1 MAVDD
6 DLARVRRPEADDRL
20 DELRLPVALDAG
32 ERDDLARPDLEA
44 DALDGHVVP
53 VVPHVEVLDGQHH
66 VARRRRALDD
76 LELHVPAD
84 HQVREDLARRVL
96 GLDRAGD
103 ASAAQHRDPV
113 RDLQHLVELVGDED
127 DGGAGLGQAADDPE
141 QLLRLEGRQ
150 DGGRLVQH
158 EDVALAVERLE
169 DLHPLA
175 HADGEVLD
183 LGVRVDVEVVLLAQL
198 DHPGAGGLAIERAD
212 RPADA
217 LGAQRHRLDDVED
230 RDELEVLVDHA
241 DAGVDRLPRVGEG
254 AGRPVDQDLA
264 RVGLVQARQDV
275 HQGALAGTVLAQQA
289 EDLPAVSGDGDPVVG
304 EDAREALGDVLQLEA
319 HRRLP
324 SLVMQPARPREPR
337 TGGQ

>member
-1 MAVDD
+1 MKFSATVMAPIRPSRIRSSGTWATPRSETWRGDAEVVVWPSMTISPESAD
-6 DLARVRRPEADDRL
+6 RRPDDRL
-20 DELRLPVALDAG
+20 DELGLAVALDAG

-44 DALDGHVVP
+44 DALDGHVVA
-53 VVPHVEVLDGQHH
+53 VVAHVEVRDREHH

-84 HQVREDLARRVL
+84 HEVREDLAGRVL
-96 GLDRAGD
+96 GLHRAGD

-183 LGVRVDVEVVLLAQL
+183 L
-198 DHPGAGGLAIERAD
+198 
-212 RPADA
+212 
-217 LGAQRHRLDDVED
+217 
-230 RDELEVLVDHA
+230 
-241 DAGVDRLPRVGEG
+241 
-254 AGRPVDQDLA
+254 
-264 RVGLVQARQDV
+264 
-275 HQGALAGTVLAQQA
+275 
-289 EDLPAVSGDGDPVVG
+289 
-304 EDAREALGDVLQLEA
+304 
-319 HRRLP
+319 
-324 SLVMQPARPREPR
+324 ARP
-337 TGGQ
+337 G

>member
-1 MAVDD
+1 MTISPESAD
-6 DLARVRRPEADDRL
+6 RRPTIASTSSVCPLPWTPASATISPARTSRL
-20 DELRLPVALDAG
+20 TPLTAMWSRSSRTWRSVIVSITSPGD
-32 ERDDLARPDLEA
+32 
-44 DALDGHVVP
+44 
-53 VVPHVEVLDGQHH
+53 
-66 VARRRRALDD
+66 RRALDD
-76 LELHVPAD
+76 LELHVAAD

-103 ASAAQHRDPV
+103 ASAAEHRDPV

-198 DHPGAGGLAIERAD
+198 DDSSARRLAVERAD

-217 LGAQRHRLDDVED
+217 LGAQRDRLDDVED
-230 RDELEVLVDHA
+230 GDELEVLVDHA
-241 DAGVDRLPRVGEG
+241 DAGVDRLPRVREG
-254 AGRPVDQDLA
+254 TRRPVDQDLA

-304 EDAREALGDVLQLEA
+304 EHAREALGDVLQLEA

-337 TGGQ
+337 AGGR